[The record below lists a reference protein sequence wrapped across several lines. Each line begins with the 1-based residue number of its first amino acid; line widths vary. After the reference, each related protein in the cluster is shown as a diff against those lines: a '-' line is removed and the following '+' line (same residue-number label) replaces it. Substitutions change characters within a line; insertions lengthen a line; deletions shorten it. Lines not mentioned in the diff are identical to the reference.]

1 MVEKVVFA
9 VMMVIALGAG
19 VLGGIYEIGGRRKA
33 DAERKNAEDGSGRLS
48 AGEEKD
54 RK

>member
-19 VLGGIYEIGGRRKA
+19 ILGGIYEIGGRRKA
-33 DAERKNAEDGSGRLS
+33 NAEQKNAESGRTS

-54 RK
+54 GK